1 MPANDAP
8 ATGHPY
14 DALTPDIVCKAVET
28 LGLVPDGRLLAL
40 ASYENRVYQIG
51 IEAAAPVIAKF
62 YRPGRWSDAAIAE
75 EHAFAG
81 ELAAADIPLVAPLP
95 VGGETLH
102 RVESFRFAIF
112 PRRGGHWPE
121 LDNAERLTRIGM
133 LVGRLHNV
141 GAAGVFAAR
150 PALDVA
156 SFGDASIDTI
166 LDADIIPAHLDE
178 AYETVASDL
187 IDATDAVMN
196 DYGTPGLLRLHG
208 DLHPGNVLDRD
219 GELSLVDLDDAR
231 TGPAVQDLWMFLSGS
246 RDEQLAALAALIT
259 GYETF
264 RPFDDRELALIEAL
278 RALRIVHY
286 AAWLTRRFDDPAFQ
300 KAFPW
305 FAEPRYWEEH
315 ILALREQRAQ
325 LDEPALY
332 RVS

>member
-75 EHAFAG
+75 EHAFAA

-121 LDNAERLTRIGM
+121 LDNAERLARIGM
-133 LVGRLHNV
+133 LVGRLHNT
-141 GAAGVFAAR
+141 R
-150 PALDVA
+150 R
-156 SFGDASIDTI
+156 T
-166 LDADIIPAHLDE
+166 
-178 AYETVASDL
+178 TRR
-187 IDATDAVMN
+187 AT
-196 DYGTPGLLRLHG
+196 
-208 DLHPGNVLDRD
+208 
-219 GELSLVDLDDAR
+219 
-231 TGPAVQDLWMFLSGS
+231 
-246 RDEQLAALAALIT
+246 
-259 GYETF
+259 
-264 RPFDDRELALIEAL
+264 AL
-278 RALRIVHY
+278 RSLGSSR
-286 AAWLTRRFDDPAFQ
+286 
-300 KAFPW
+300 
-305 FAEPRYWEEH
+305 
-315 ILALREQRAQ
+315 
-325 LDEPALY
+325 
-332 RVS
+332 